1 MKTLKLTLITALL
14 FVIGFFTP
22 VTVLSLLFYGI
33 NFIIDGVWYITDVAK
48 EVLTVISVIFG
59 ILLTIVTVGMYFEYE
74 NKEPFHKNWNK

>member
-1 MKTLKLTLITALL
+1 MKTLKLILITALL

-74 NKEPFHKNWNK
+74 NKEHFRIF